1 MPATG
6 LPGTIGNLVR
16 RRELLFGEAM
26 FPLEKSQ
33 GVQFPEIAA
42 NIQSMTEPNEQIAE
56 GSTKVPAMTTIRK
69 PDPPEQET
77 KHEVEAKPPI
87 PNTEILWR
95 YVPLETLFCYL
106 SESIFIPSLQM
117 LHKGDPFEAECLFD
131 PMRFSHAM
139 REQYG
144 KEHES
149 EIFSFLDGRK
159 RPPAKER
166 HEAYFDFLR
175 KTRYAWCWF
184 CRTGESALM
193 WKTYGRRGAAIRTTV
208 GKLRSL
214 LESCG
219 RHFVY
224 GPILYVTVHHG
235 QVRCPHLY
243 PDRPEAQPFLLEPC
257 FLKRSEYK
265 DEDEVRFVATTAEL
279 DDGFFLRPKEVGV
292 PIKADWIEHIW
303 LSPDLRSSEARAL
316 TEAIKQ
322 LHPAIPCRRSELL
335 SSQEQQFTDS
345 MRGASDEIDA
355 LAESGWRDGSDGVP
369 EALKKLLVG
378 ANRTAGQNGNTKKP
392 KP

>member
-1 MPATG
+1 M
-6 LPGTIGNLVR
+6 
-16 RRELLFGEAM
+16 
-26 FPLEKSQ
+26 EKSR
-33 GVQFPEIAA
+33 GVPFPEIVG
-42 NIQSMTEPNEQIAE
+42 NIQPMTEQNEQIAE
-56 GSTKVPAMTTIRK
+56 GSTKVTAMTTIRK

-77 KHEVEAKPPI
+77 KQKVEAKPLI
-87 PNTEILWR
+87 QDTDILWR

-106 SESIFIPSLQM
+106 SGSIFIPSLQM

-208 GKLRSL
+208 VKLRAL

-219 RHFVY
+219 RDFVY
-224 GPILYVTVHHG
+224 GPMLYVTVHHG
-235 QVRCPHLY
+235 KVRCPHLY

-265 DEDEVRFVATTAEL
+265 DEHEVRFVTTTADL
-279 DDGFFLRPKEVGV
+279 DGGFFLRRKDLDV
-292 PIKADWIEHIW
+292 PIKADDWIKHIL
-303 LSPDLRSSEARAL
+303 LSPNLRSSEERAL
-316 TEAIKQ
+316 KGAIEH
-322 LHPAIPCRRSELL
+322 LHPAISCSRSELL
-335 SSQEQQFTDS
+335 SSQEQQFADRMPGLS
-345 MRGASDEIDA
+345 VDLNA
-355 LAESGWRDGSDGVP
+355 LAEEPWRDQSDRVP

-378 ANRTAGQNGNTKKP
+378 GNRTAGQNGNTL
-392 KP
+392 